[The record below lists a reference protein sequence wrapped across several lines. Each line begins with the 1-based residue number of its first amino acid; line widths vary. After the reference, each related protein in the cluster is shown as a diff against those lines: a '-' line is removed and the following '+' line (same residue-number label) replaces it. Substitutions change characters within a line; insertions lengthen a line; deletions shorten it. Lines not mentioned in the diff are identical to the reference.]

1 MDHLGRG
8 FESYCLSCKFIF
20 LSNWRDLQF
29 HEHFQLEVRSKCD
42 IKAENSSTL
51 CKFHEGRKG
60 LRPMGSN
67 ATWRGLFSEFYG
79 SRFPHARIPFQ
90 TFSSPFNGSR
100 IPGTVFQSLSV
111 EVGSRIPILSGI
123 LDSLSYILDSKAQ
136 ESGFH
141 KQNFPGFRIPLQWAI
156 VGRRENTNQTKIR
169 HASSFP
175 NHRPSFQI
183 IDQSLRLDCIIF

>member
-51 CKFHEGRKG
+51 CKLHEGRKG

-67 ATWRGLFSEFYG
+67 VTWRGLFSEFYG
-79 SRFPHARIPFQ
+79 SRFPQGFPSRHCRVHSMDPGFQ
-90 TFSSPFNGSR
+90 VLYSSLCQWKLD
-100 IPGTVFQSLSV
+100 PGFQSL
-111 EVGSRIPILSGI
+111 VGFWIP
-123 LDSLSYILDSKAQ
+123 
-136 ESGFH
+136 
-141 KQNFPGFRIPLQWAI
+141 WAI
-156 VGRRENTNQTKIR
+156 FWILKPRSPDSTSKTFPDSGSPYNGR
-169 HASSFP
+169 
-175 NHRPSFQI
+175 
-183 IDQSLRLDCIIF
+183 